1 MVSKF
6 TQLLNVFYIRGS
18 TKEIAKMRPYK
29 IGMIYWGHQNNYPPC
44 THSSQLVPCSL
55 TVYNTVCVF
64 LDIMAYQRDLLLVAS
79 ENPRIIWHPSI
90 P

>member
-6 TQLLNVFYIRGS
+6 TRLLNVFYIRGS
-18 TKEIAKMRPYK
+18 TKEIAK
-29 IGMIYWGHQNNYPPC
+29 IGVIYWGHQNNYPPC
-44 THSSQLVPCSL
+44 THSSQSAPCSL

-64 LDIMAYQRDLLLVAS
+64 LDTMAYQRDLLLVAS
-79 ENPRIIWHPSI
+79 ENPRIIWRPLI